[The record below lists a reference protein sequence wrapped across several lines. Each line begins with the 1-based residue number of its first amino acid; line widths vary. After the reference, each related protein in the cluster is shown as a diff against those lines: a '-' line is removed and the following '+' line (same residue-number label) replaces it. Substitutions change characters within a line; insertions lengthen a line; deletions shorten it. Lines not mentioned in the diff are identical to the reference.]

1 MANHRKTFT
10 HIYEEHI
17 NKIFRFIFLKIGAED
32 TTKDLCSEVFVR
44 TWDTIN
50 KGTVIK
56 NPQAFLYKVAK
67 NLVAEHYRKN
77 SKIKMVSLDN
87 CKEINDPNSDIEK
100 KALLR
105 SDLNTVQKALCN
117 IKQDYQDVVILH
129 YLDELSI
136 SEIAEVLEKSNG
148 AVRVMLHRG
157 LKSLR
162 NKLS

>member
-10 HIYEEHI
+10 HIYEEYI
-17 NKIFRFIFLKIGAED
+17 NKIFRFIFLKIGTED

-50 KGTVIK
+50 RGTVIK

-87 CKEINDPNSDIEK
+87 CKEINDPNSDIEQ
-100 KALLR
+100 KALLK
-105 SDLNTVQKALCN
+105 SDLDTDQKAL
-117 IKQDYQDVVILH
+117 
-129 YLDELSI
+129 
-136 SEIAEVLEKSNG
+136 
-148 AVRVMLHRG
+148 
-157 LKSLR
+157 
-162 NKLS
+162 